1 MKNFAKGLTALILAV
16 CLVMGGLSFAG
27 AADARNGVFATEAAT
42 VNGQAGDD
50 AQEASGEKGDAS
62 AESGQ
67 DSTGTTAENGDQSG
81 TGETPED
88 ADSNNAGTAEE
99 EIQPQPD
106 PVLSTKKVT
115 LELGKKVRLTVSGN
129 VGKVKW
135 SSKNPEIAKVTK
147 NGKVTAK
154 AEGKTYIY
162 ATVDGKKL
170 RCKVV
175 VKEAKYVDIIAVGDN
190 LYHDYMIYT
199 KGNPANGMVDY
210 DMIYSGIKD
219 YISYADV
226 KIINQETI
234 VTSDK
239 SKWKG
244 YPRFGTPLQVG
255 EAVVNAGFN
264 VITTATNHSN
274 DNGTSG
280 ILGAVKFWKS
290 QADKGVLMAG
300 MYDSQKDYDTI
311 RVGEYN
317 GVKIAFL
324 NYTYGLN
331 GLSLESGKSYLVKLL
346 KESII
351 EKEIKAAKKLAD
363 VVIVLPHWGEEYHF
377 QPVSSQKSL
386 AQKMANWGADI
397 IIGAHPHVLEPMV
410 TITASDGRK
419 VPCYYSLGNFCGN
432 MAITHNTNCTLEGMA
447 ELRIKLFDGKLT
459 VEKAELTPLVNHI
472 NNNDTKFI
480 VYRLEDY
487 TEAMAKGHLANNHAA
502 GTITVEKL
510 WKLYRDIA
518 AGKAKSS
525 FD

>member
-1 MKNFAKGLTALILAV
+1 MKNFAKSLTALILAI

-27 AADARNGVFATEAAT
+27 AAEEKSSVFATEAAT
-42 VNGQAGDD
+42 DNEQAESDD
-50 AQEASGEKGDAS
+50 QEA
-62 AESGQ
+62 ES
-67 DSTGTTAENGDQSG
+67 
-81 TGETPED
+81 
-88 ADSNNAGTAEE
+88 
-99 EIQPQPD
+99 QPD
-106 PVLSTKKVT
+106 PVLSLEKVT
-115 LELGKKVRLTVSGN
+115 LELGKKIRLSVSGN
-129 VGKVKW
+129 AGKVKW
-135 SSKNPEIAKVTK
+135 SSKNPDIAKVTK
-147 NGKVTAK
+147 NGKVIAK

-162 ATVDGKKL
+162 AEVDGKRL
-170 RCKVV
+170 RCRVV

-199 KGNPANGMVDY
+199 KGKPANGMVDY
-210 DMIYSGIKD
+210 DMVYSGIKD

-331 GLSLESGKSYLVKLL
+331 GLSLESGKTYLVKLL

-351 EKEIKAAKKLAD
+351 EKEIKAARKLAD
-363 VVIVLPHWGEEYHF
+363 VVIVLPHWGEEYHY

-472 NNNDTKFI
+472 NNSDTKFT

-487 TEAMAKGHLANNHAA
+487 TEAIAKGHLANNNSS

-510 WKLYRDIA
+510 RKLYNDIC

-525 FD
+525 YD